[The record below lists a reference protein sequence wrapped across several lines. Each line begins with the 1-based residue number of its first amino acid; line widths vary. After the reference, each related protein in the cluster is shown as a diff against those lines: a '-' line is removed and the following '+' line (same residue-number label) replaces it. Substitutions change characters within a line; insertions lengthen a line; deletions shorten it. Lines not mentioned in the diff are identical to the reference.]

1 MSLRTVLAAPAPALA
16 LALALAGCGY
26 TGKSIDAHAHF
37 ESGPAAGRI
46 QPNVSGRPDVLLG
59 DMDRAGVDR
68 AVLLVVPPSPDLAAV
83 RELHDRVA
91 ALLKAHPGRF
101 LAVGAAQPSD
111 GESGLRELE
120 RIAALGYRGV
130 KLSPSKLELDTPEV
144 LAFVARATSL
154 RLVVYIEGWWPGA
167 AHQTGKL
174 ALAFPQGRFVLT
186 HMGGIRFDDVLVFRL
201 LELYPFYPRNVWF
214 DLSAVAPLYVDS
226 PYAAQLR
233 FVCRSVGTDR
243 VLFGSDFPL
252 TGLDAALRAV
262 RRLGFTRQEEQA
274 ILHDNAEALFR

>member
-1 MSLRTVLAAPAPALA
+1 MSIRIRALLAAIGLT
-16 LALALAGCGY
+16 LAGCGY
-26 TGKSIDAHAHF
+26 TGRSIDAHAHF
-37 ESGPAAGRI
+37 ESGSAPGRI
-46 QPNVSGRPDVLLG
+46 QPKVSGRPGVLLQE
-59 DMDRAGVDR
+59 MDAAGVDR
-68 AVLLVVPPSPDLAAV
+68 AVLLVVPPGPDLAAA
-83 RELHDRVA
+83 REMHDQVA
-91 ALLKAHPGRF
+91 ALLRAHPGRF
-101 LAVGAAQPSD
+101 LAVGAVQPTD
-111 GESGLRELE
+111 GDAGLRELE
-120 RIAALGYRGV
+120 RIASLGFRGV
-130 KLSPSKLELDTPEV
+130 KLSPTKLELQTPEV
-144 LAFVARATSL
+144 QAFVARATAL

-167 AHQTGKL
+167 AHETGKL

-243 VLFGSDFPL
+243 ILFGSDFPL

-262 RRLGFTRQEEQA
+262 RHLGFTQQEEQA
-274 ILHDNAEALFR
+274 ILHDNADALFR

>member
-1 MSLRTVLAAPAPALA
+1 MSGRSFLAAAVLALS
-16 LALALAGCGY
+16 GCGY
-26 TGKSIDAHAHF
+26 TGKTIDAHAHF
-37 ESGPAAGRI
+37 ESGSGPGRI
-46 QPNVSGRPDVLLG
+46 QPKVSGRSEVLLQE
-59 DMDRAGVDR
+59 MNRSGVEQ
-68 AVLLVVPPSPDLAAV
+68 AVLLVVPSGADLAAA
-83 RELHDRVA
+83 REMHDQVA
-91 ALLKAHPGRF
+91 ALLRANPGRF
-101 LAVGAAQPSD
+101 IAIGAVQPSD
-111 GESGLRELE
+111 GDAGLRELE
-120 RIAALGYRGV
+120 RIASMGYRGV
-130 KLSPSKLELDTPEV
+130 KLSPSKLELQTPEV
-144 LAFVARATSL
+144 QAFVARATAL
-154 RLVVYIEGWWPGA
+154 KLVVYIEGWWPGA
-167 AHQTGKL
+167 AHETGKL
-174 ALAFPQGRFVLT
+174 ALSFPNGRFVLT

-252 TGLDAALRAV
+252 TGLEAALKAV

>member
-1 MSLRTVLAAPAPALA
+1 MRARPVLGV

-37 ESGPAAGRI
+37 ESDSAPGRI
-46 QPNVSGRPDVLLG
+46 QPKISGRPDVLLEE
-59 DMDRAGVDR
+59 MNRSEVER
-68 AVLLVVPPSPDLAAV
+68 AVLLVVPPTPDLTAI
-83 RELHDRVA
+83 RELHDQVA
-91 ALLKAHPGRF
+91 ALLRAHPGRF
-101 LAVGAAQPSD
+101 IAIGAVQPSD
-111 GESGLRELE
+111 GEAGLRELE
-120 RIAALGYRGV
+120 RLASLGYRGV
-130 KLSPSKLELDTPEV
+130 KLSPSKLELETPEV
-144 LAFVARATSL
+144 QAFVGRATAL
-154 RLVVYIEGWWPGA
+154 KLVVYIEGWWPGA

-243 VLFGSDFPL
+243 ILFGSDFPL
-252 TGLDAALRAV
+252 TSLDAALRAV
-262 RRLGFTRQEEQA
+262 HHLGFTRQEEQA
-274 ILHDNAEALFR
+274 ILRDNAEALFR